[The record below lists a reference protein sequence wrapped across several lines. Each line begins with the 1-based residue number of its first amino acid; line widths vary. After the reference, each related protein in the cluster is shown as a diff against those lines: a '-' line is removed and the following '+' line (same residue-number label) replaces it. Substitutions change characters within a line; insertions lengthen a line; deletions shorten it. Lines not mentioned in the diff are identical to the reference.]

1 MFVKPCLGEYETART
16 SYTDHS
22 PQYPKTMYY
31 NMYVFSSVNSIK
43 VKFNVIEV

>member
-1 MFVKPCLGEYETART
+1 MFVKPCLGEYETTRT
-16 SYTDHS
+16 LNTDRS
-22 PQYPKTMYY
+22 IPKLCTY